1 METIAWSTLRPGTY
15 FNHNGEVIGMSR
27 AQELIASGN
36 QPVLYTVSD
45 EWIAGLLLDLSR
57 SRSISGEKESDVYTA
72 PYPNAKRAL
81 YFPLP
86 YCPSCGVK
94 YSGLK
99 KHHGKNYCSSPNH
112 HGTRIALSEWQ
123 HERVELV
130 STSYEDGGLRS
141 GDIGKVIDVKSTR
154 LPSGQIQVD
163 LRVEW
168 ESGAK
173 TCWIGAEDF
182 TEA

>member
-1 METIAWSTLRPGTY
+1 
-15 FNHNGEVIGMSR
+15 MSR
-27 AQELIASGN
+27 AQELIASGK

-45 EWIAGLLLDLSR
+45 EWIAGALLDASR
-57 SRSISGEKESDVYTA
+57 SFENGAEGSDVYTA
-72 PYPNAKRAL
+72 PDPNSKRAL

-94 YSGLK
+94 YIGLK
-99 KHHGKNYCSSPNH
+99 KHSGKNYCSSPNH
-112 HGTRIALSEWQ
+112 HGKRIALSEWQ

-130 STSYEDGGLRS
+130 SSSYEDGGLRS
-141 GDIGKVIDVKSTR
+141 GDIGKVIDVKSTH